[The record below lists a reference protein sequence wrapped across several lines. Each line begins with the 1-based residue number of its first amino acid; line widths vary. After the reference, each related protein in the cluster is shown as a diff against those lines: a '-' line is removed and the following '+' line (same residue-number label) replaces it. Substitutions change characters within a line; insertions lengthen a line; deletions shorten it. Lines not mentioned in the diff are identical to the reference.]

1 MQIGIIGAGHIG
13 SRLASLW
20 LQAGHEV
27 MLAARDPACVQQL
40 AARLGP
46 WALAGTPLDVAGLAT
61 AVLLAVPYGAMPVLA
76 QELGDAL
83 AGKTVLDAGTAVSD
97 QPQTAALLRSLLQHP

>member
-1 MQIGIIGAGHIG
+1 LRGAARVVRKADPECLRRLSGQGDGSLLSSSDGSHGAMQIGIIGAGHIG

-46 WALAGTPLDVAGLAT
+46 
-61 AVLLAVPYGAMPVLA
+61 
-76 QELGDAL
+76 
-83 AGKTVLDAGTAVSD
+83 
-97 QPQTAALLRSLLQHP
+97 